1 MKYDVVVYPDERLKL
16 VSSPV
21 EKIDEELIDLINEM
35 FRVMYESDG
44 CGLAGVQIGVLHRL
58 FVMEIKGKKYVM
70 INPEILE
77 HSRDYSFQ
85 EEGCLSLPGIGAEVK
100 RSKRVTVKY
109 TDIDGKEKILKAAG
123 LLAVCIQH
131 EYDHLDGKVFID
143 HLPPNEKLSVL
154 KNYRKQHNLWK

>member
-44 CGLAGVQIGVLHRL
+44 CGLAGVQIGVLQRL

-143 HLPPNEKLSVL
+143 HLPPDEKLSVL
-154 KNYRKQHNLWK
+154 KNYRKQHNL

>member
-44 CGLAGVQIGVLHRL
+44 CGLAGVQIGVLQRL

-77 HSRDYSFQ
+77 RSRDYSFQ

-143 HLPPNEKLSVL
+143 HLPPDEKLSVL
-154 KNYRKQHNLWK
+154 KNYRKQHNL

>member
-44 CGLAGVQIGVLHRL
+44 CGLAGVQIGILQRL

-77 HSRDYSFQ
+77 RSRDYSFQ
-85 EEGCLSLPGIGAEVK
+85 DEGCLSLPGIGAEVK

-143 HLPPNEKLSVL
+143 HLPPDEKLSVL
-154 KNYRKQHNLWK
+154 KNYRKQHNL

>member
-1 MKYDVVVYPDERLKL
+1 VQNDIGNKY
-16 VSSPV
+16 SPTV
-21 EKIDEELIDLINEM
+21 IAAAITSQKYKTGLPTHIKVNA
-35 FRVMYESDG
+35 DG
-44 CGLAGVQIGVLHRL
+44 CGLAGVQIGVLQRL

-77 HSRDYSFQ
+77 RSRDYSFQ

-154 KNYRKQHNLWK
+154 KNYRKQHNL

>member
-1 MKYDVVVYPDERLKL
+1 MKYDVVVYPDDRLKL
-16 VSSPV
+16 ISSPV

-44 CGLAGVQIGVLHRL
+44 CGLAGVQIGVLQRL

-77 HSRDYSFQ
+77 RSKDYSLA

-100 RSKRVTVKY
+100 RSKKVTVKY
-109 TDIDGKEKILKAAG
+109 TDIDGKEKILKANG
-123 LLAVCIQH
+123 LLAICIQH

-143 HLPPNEKLSVL
+143 HLPANEKLNVL
-154 KNYRKQHNLWK
+154 KDYRKQHNL

>member
-21 EKIDEELIDLINEM
+21 EKIDEELIDLVNEM

-44 CGLAGVQIGVLHRL
+44 CGLAGVQIGILQRL

-77 HSRDYSFQ
+77 RSRDYSFQ

-143 HLPPNEKLSVL
+143 HLPPDEKLSVL
-154 KNYRKQHNLWK
+154 KNYRRQQA

>member
-44 CGLAGVQIGVLHRL
+44 CGLAGVQIGVLQRL

-154 KNYRKQHNLWK
+154 KNYRKQHNL

>member
-44 CGLAGVQIGVLHRL
+44 CGLAGVQIGILQRL

-77 HSRDYSFQ
+77 RSRDYSFQ

-143 HLPPNEKLSVL
+143 HLPPDEKLSVL
-154 KNYRKQHNLWK
+154 RNYRKQHNL

>member
-21 EKIDEELIDLINEM
+21 EKIDEELIDLVNEM

-44 CGLAGVQIGVLHRL
+44 CGLAGVQIGILQRL

-77 HSRDYSFQ
+77 RSRDYSFQ

-143 HLPPNEKLSVL
+143 HLPPDEKLSVL
-154 KNYRKQHNLWK
+154 RNYRKQHNL

>member
-44 CGLAGVQIGVLHRL
+44 CGLAGVQIGVLQRL

-77 HSRDYSFQ
+77 RSRDYSFQ

-154 KNYRKQHNLWK
+154 KNYRKQHNL

>member
-44 CGLAGVQIGVLHRL
+44 CGLAGVQIGILQRL

-70 INPEILE
+70 INSNKLT
-77 HSRDYSFQ
+77 
-85 EEGCLSLPGIGAEVK
+85 K
-100 RSKRVTVKY
+100 
-109 TDIDGKEKILKAAG
+109 TDF
-123 LLAVCIQH
+123 CIII
-131 EYDHLDGKVFID
+131 YVML
-143 HLPPNEKLSVL
+143 
-154 KNYRKQHNLWK
+154 

>member
-1 MKYDVVVYPDERLKL
+1 MKYQIVVYPDDRLKL
-16 VSSPV
+16 TSSPV

-35 FRVMYESDG
+35 FRIMYESDG
-44 CGLAGVQIGVLHRL
+44 CGLAGVQIGVMLRL

-77 HSRDYSFQ
+77 KSKDYSFQ

-100 RSKRVTVKY
+100 RSKKVTVKY
-109 TDIDGKEKILKAAG
+109 TDIDGKEKILKANG

-131 EYDHLDGKVFID
+131 EYDHLEGKVFID
-143 HLPPNEKLSVL
+143 HLEPSEKIKVL
-154 KNYRKQHNLWK
+154 KDYRKQHNL

>member
-21 EKIDEELIDLINEM
+21 EKIDEELIDLVNEM

-44 CGLAGVQIGVLHRL
+44 CGLAGVQIGILQRL

-77 HSRDYSFQ
+77 RSRDYSFQ

-143 HLPPNEKLSVL
+143 HLPPDEKLSVL
-154 KNYRKQHNLWK
+154 KNYRKQHNL

>member
-44 CGLAGVQIGVLHRL
+44 CGLAGVQIGILQRL

-77 HSRDYSFQ
+77 RSRDYSFQ

-154 KNYRKQHNLWK
+154 KNYRKQHNL

>member
-44 CGLAGVQIGVLHRL
+44 CGLAGVQIGILQRL

-77 HSRDYSFQ
+77 RSRDYSFQ

-143 HLPPNEKLSVL
+143 HLPPDEKLSVL
-154 KNYRKQHNLWK
+154 KNYRKQHNL

>member
-21 EKIDEELIDLINEM
+21 EKIDEELIDLVNEM

-44 CGLAGVQIGVLHRL
+44 CGLAGVQIGILQRL

-77 HSRDYSFQ
+77 RSRDYSFQ

-123 LLAVCIQH
+123 LLAVCIQSVIQLAIFAGH
-131 EYDHLDGKVFID
+131 RKIFL
-143 HLPPNEKLSVL
+143 EKSLFVSFVR
-154 KNYRKQHNLWK
+154 YI